1 MSDGFDKEAERE
13 KLREKL
19 ADDDEKREHTQR
31 MSELLLQQG
40 DDDEPPLRRLRRS
53 HPIFRHDGQ
62 EFCPSCQDRL
72 GRRARGESQES
83 AQTAALE
90 EAGNAPRTVVKTGD
104 SDESPPQKERD
115 ASESPAADQSA
126 PASASQNSATS
137 NAVSPQPTTEK
148 SRDDPTTTPPAES
161 AGSETVA
168 DARASLTRTLARRG
182 SPARPRR
189 RTTRDARA
197 TTCRRRAR
205 RRRRWRRWTD
215 ATSLS
220 ALEDEPVVVRR
231 EVDLLREVGSLASST
246 ARRVASGERRRSVGG
261 PLGSPPIIVS
271 SRGRSRQF
279 TTANRPSTAS
289 AAATAS
295 TNAVRSSIP

>member
-31 MSELLLQQG
+31 MSELLLQGATMTNRHCDDCG
-40 DDDEPPLRRLRRS
+40 D
-53 HPIFRHDGQ
+53 PIFRHDGQ
-62 EFCPSCQDRL
+62 EFCPSCQAIGSGD
-72 GRRARGESQES
+72 GARGESQES

-168 DARASLTRTLARRG
+168 DARASLTRTLARF
-182 SPARPRR
+182 
-189 RTTRDARA
+189 ARA
-197 TTCRRRAR
+197 AEETDYPRRAR
-205 RRRRWRRWTD
+205 DHLQAARE
-215 ATSLS
+215 AAE
-220 ALEDEPVVVRR
+220 AL
-231 EVDLLREVGSLASST
+231 
-246 ARRVASGERRRSVGG
+246 
-261 PLGSPPIIVS
+261 
-271 SRGRSRQF
+271 
-279 TTANRPSTAS
+279 
-289 AAATAS
+289 AALD
-295 TNAVRSSIP
+295 